1 MSLTEIA
8 IQRVA
13 DALDNDPEFRA
24 AMRDDPNAAMA
35 AKGLDEM
42 HVDVRVVADTEDT
55 FHVVLPPAP
64 NADIPDDE
72 LDSVA
77 GGFHWTGH
85 DSQRA
90 AYDAAW
96 TRLIANLRSR
106 DGWSAT

>member
-8 IQRVA
+8 VRRIA
-13 DALDNDPEFRA
+13 DALDDDPEFQA

-64 NADIPDDE
+64 NADVPDDE

-77 GGFHWTGH
+77 GGVHYAGH
-85 DSQRA
+85 ESGRA
-90 AYDAAW
+90 AYNAAW
-96 TRLIANLRSR
+96 TRLIANLRARS
-106 DGWSAT
+106 GWSAT

>member
-8 IQRVA
+8 VRRLA
-13 DALDNDPEFRA
+13 DALENDAEFRA
-24 AMRDDPNAAMA
+24 AMREDPNAAMA
-35 AKGLDEM
+35 ERGLDEM

-55 FHVVLPPAP
+55 FHVVFPPAP
-64 NADIPDDE
+64 NADLADDE

-85 DSQRA
+85 DSGRA

-96 TRLIANLRSR
+96 TRLIANLRAQS
-106 DGWSAT
+106 GWSAT